1 MKTQTLKIATMLPI
15 VTLTDGL
22 APLTSLEESV
32 TFTQQD
38 VTQTVTV
45 LTSNMWAS
53 FLAQHNSWKFLSLV
67 QNDFEAASPQNTWVY
82 FTMLFEEFWSRK
94 EKGITD
100 AVKAFYREYD
110 FGTSYGEDKTVT
122 NEYGSTITNE
132 GNTKAVTDKFLG
144 RQASV
149 TGGGEGGI
157 ELTTIAGA
165 DVETTTSTA
174 PYDST
179 TLKQVNKTEDRG
191 SSSNLSGSDS
201 WGKQTRGGEDT
212 ETTKLSG
219 YKGDISE
226 RIRKEIEFRVQ
237 QDIAKQIFDAFAKE
251 CLFFDGSEEDDS

>member
-1 MKTQTLKIATMLPI
+1 MKTQTMKIATMLPI
-15 VTLTDGL
+15 ITLADGF
-22 APLTSLEESV
+22 APLTSLQESV
-32 TFTQQD
+32 TFTQQET
-38 VTQTVTV
+38 TQTVNV

-53 FLAQHNSWKFLSLV
+53 FLAKHNSWKFLSLV
-67 QNDFEAASPQNTWVY
+67 PNDFEAASPQNTWVY
-82 FTMLFEEFWSRK
+82 FTMLFEEFWTRK

-122 NEYGSTITNE
+122 NTYNSNVTNE
-132 GNTKAVTDKFLG
+132 GNTKAVSDKYLG

-149 TGGGEGGI
+149 IGGGEGGI
-157 ELTTIAGA
+157 ELTTIAGTE
-165 DVETTTSTA
+165 VETTTSTA

-179 TLKQVNKTEDRG
+179 TLKQVNKNEDRG

-201 WGKQTRGGEDT
+201 WGKQTRGGSDT
-212 ETTKLSG
+212 ESTHLSG

-226 RIRKEIEFRVQ
+226 RIRKEIEFRVH

-251 CLFFDGSEEDDS
+251 CLFFDGSEDE